1 MISPA
6 VFSCLNV
13 QNLEVSFACE
23 KADDSKLIWLKMDSA
38 TLLFYDGVAETN
50 TTSHHLR
57 QRRLNVD
64 EV

>member
-1 MISPA
+1 
-6 VFSCLNV
+6 
-13 QNLEVSFACE
+13 
-23 KADDSKLIWLKMDSA
+23 MDSA